1 MFHEMVGDPVA
12 DEALLRSVSPV
23 SNVDKI
29 KTPLLVVQG
38 ANDPRVK
45 QAESEQVVEALRK
58 RGVSVQYIL
67 KQNEGHGFRNEEN
80 RIEFYDA
87 MVKFLAEHV
96 PVKPQ
101 V

>member
-1 MFHEMVGDPVA
+1 MAGDPVA

-23 SNVDKI
+23 YNVDKI

-45 QAESEQVVEALRK
+45 QAESEQIVEALRK

-87 MVKFLAEHV
+87 MVKFLTEHV